1 MDVLGA
7 LSSPNHDIRRKTLA
21 IVLDLI
27 IPQNI
32 NEVVLTSKREVVK
45 TQTRE
50 LEKDGEYRQMLIQ
63 AIHSCAVK
71 FPEVVGTVLHML
83 TDFLGDSN
91 VASAMDRILS
101 WTGLFLWNSAGH
113 MVALASKL
121 EERPIWPV
129 DIFKARLKRISS
141 LHVKGKYDKPFALA
155 LIDVNS
161 EATVSTR
168 IKASMGEVWELGN
181 MSPSCYMGLLHNSS
195 FSTYQCAYDLIETK
209 VDDWEFKG
217 LFGVLL
223 VDNVEEQSGIRKT
236 SRSETTTRRVKKRLG
251 VRRNVRSKKAI
262 RGEATIRS
270 EKTIRSERTL
280 ESEKNRSEVKRPF
293 EVRKDVYKK

>member
-27 IPQNI
+27 TPQNI

-91 VASAMDRILS
+91 VASAMDVIFWFVFAIVRDEVLGMKS
-101 WTGLFLWNSAGH
+101 LR
-113 MVALASKL
+113 L
-121 EERPIWPV
+121 EM
-129 DIFKARLKRISS
+129 K
-141 LHVKGKYDKPFALA
+141 
-155 LIDVNS
+155 
-161 EATVSTR
+161 
-168 IKASMGEVWELGN
+168 
-181 MSPSCYMGLLHNSS
+181 
-195 FSTYQCAYDLIETK
+195 
-209 VDDWEFKG
+209 
-217 LFGVLL
+217 
-223 VDNVEEQSGIRKT
+223 
-236 SRSETTTRRVKKRLG
+236 
-251 VRRNVRSKKAI
+251 
-262 RGEATIRS
+262 
-270 EKTIRSERTL
+270 
-280 ESEKNRSEVKRPF
+280 
-293 EVRKDVYKK
+293 